1 MGYLTYGNT
10 TTPFEIDDELMAHL
24 RVVVVT
30 KLRRNESFALTL
42 NTAEGAVET
51 LWVHASI
58 PLRFTVEEDVDLQ
71 RPVLVSMMDAAN
83 SGRVPIARLREVAAS
98 FDVAIVAGAR
108 AETALPEG
116 PCLLVGSLAL
126 GVPLIAKGGDGE
138 ATG

>member
-58 PLRFTVEEDVDLQ
+58 PLRFTMEEDVDLQ

-83 SGRVPIARLREVAAS
+83 SAGGLDLTRGDFEPSLLRSRGLHAMSA
-98 FDVAIVAGAR
+98 
-108 AETALPEG
+108 
-116 PCLLVGSLAL
+116 
-126 GVPLIAKGGDGE
+126 
-138 ATG
+138 